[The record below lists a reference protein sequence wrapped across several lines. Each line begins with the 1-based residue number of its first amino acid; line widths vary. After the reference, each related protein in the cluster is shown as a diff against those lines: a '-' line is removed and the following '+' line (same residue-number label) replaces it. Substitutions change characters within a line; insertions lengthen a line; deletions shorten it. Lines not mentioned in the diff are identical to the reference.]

1 MDRGDNYQ
9 AISELQPALDRSN
22 DAEQRALLL
31 DLIGLC
37 HAEEDEFAEALE
49 FYEQALQEK
58 PDDHVALVNMGIV
71 YRLTDRF
78 DKADEC
84 YRAALEIQ
92 PDYAELH
99 ASIGSLRIHQNRLAD
114 AALHLENALRLD
126 DSLAVAHANL
136 ALAYARLGR
145 REEADAELAK
155 AMDRGYANGEALRG
169 LMGRS

>member
-1 MDRGDNYQ
+1 
-9 AISELQPALDRSN
+9 
-22 DAEQRALLL
+22 
-31 DLIGLC
+31 
-37 HAEEDEFAEALE
+37 
-49 FYEQALQEK
+49 
-58 PDDHVALVNMGIV
+58 MGIV